1 MLEFVRITLAEKDI
15 PADAITAGWLGGVFF
30 VALAVA
36 SVLLWR
42 NMDKRVKRLEQRR
55 REAQQQ
61 DE

>member
-1 MLEFVRITLAEKDI
+1 MLEFVRVTLAGKDI

-30 VALAVA
+30 LFLAVA

-42 NMDKRVKRLEQRR
+42 NMDKRIKRLELRR
-55 REAQQQ
+55 REAERQ

>member
-1 MLEFVRITLAEKDI
+1 MLEFVRVTLAGKDI

-42 NMDKRVKRLEQRR
+42 NMDKRVKRLELRR
-55 REAQQQ
+55 REAERQ
-61 DE
+61 DD